1 MRADAQRNRARI
13 LAAADEIFAAKG
25 ASASTE
31 EVAARAG
38 VAIGTVF
45 RHFPT
50 KNDLLSALMKELV
63 RELAEEVESLVRQ
76 GDPATS
82 LFTFFAHLVERAASR
97 KTVVELLGIDI
108 LVSDQLQL
116 LREAVGILL
125 DQAQAAGVVR
135 AGVRLDEV
143 MALLAATSQGAL
155 HSGWDADLRER
166 TLAVVFTGLR
176 SAQL

>member
-13 LAAADEIFAAKG
+13 LAAADEVFASKG

-31 EVAARAG
+31 EVAAKAG

-108 LVSDQLQL
+108 RVSDQLQL

-135 AGVRLDEV
+135 PGVRLDEV